1 MSIAVE
7 SGRASPA
14 SGVSREGEKHRSLWL
29 REVLGEVPET
39 EPPLRGEARTH
50 IAIIGGGYVGLW
62 TAIRIKEWDPVCE
75 VSIVER
81 DVCGG
86 GASGRNGGIV
96 LSWWAK
102 IGTLI
107 KLVGQEEGIRLG
119 RASASAIDEIRQFC
133 EQHNIDAHFHQSGW
147 LWTATTTAQLG
158 AWEGSVRMCEKL
170 GVDAFVRLRPDE
182 IAWRT
187 GSPSHLAGVLETTG
201 ATVQPAALARGLRR
215 VALEL
220 GVRIYEGSRVI
231 KFNREYP
238 PKIKTDE
245 GQLTAEKVVIAMNG
259 WAADLPE
266 LRRELVVVSSDMV
279 ATAPIPERLIRIGWT
294 GGECI
299 TDSQQM
305 VDYYRTT
312 RDGRIAFGKGGWG
325 IALGGRIGLEFDRSP
340 SRANDVKADLHRVY
354 PMLADVPLE
363 DDWSGPVDRSVSG
376 IPIFGR
382 LGGRDH
388 LLYGVGWSGN
398 GVGPSVIGG
407 KILASLALGL
417 KNEWSQTAL
426 VDQEKGRFPPDPV
439 RYIGAHVVRE
449 AVRRKER
456 AEARGQ
462 SPNRLAVMLSKLAP
476 AGLEDH

>member
-1 MSIAVE
+1 MSI
-7 SGRASPA
+7 
-14 SGVSREGEKHRSLWL
+14 EGEPDRVPPAAGVLPGSKKHRSLWL
-29 REVLGEVPET
+29 QEVLGEAPET
-39 EPPLRGEARTH
+39 EPPLRGQARTD
-50 IAIIGGGYVGLW
+50 IAILGGGYVGLW
-62 TAIRIKEWDPVCE
+62 TAIRIKEWDPACE
-75 VSIVER
+75 VTILEQ
-81 DVCGG
+81 DICGG
-86 GASGRNGGIV
+86 GASGRNGGFV
-96 LSWWAK
+96 LAWWAK

-107 KLVGQEEGIRLG
+107 KLAGQEEGIRLG
-119 RASASAIDEIRQFC
+119 RASASAITEIKQFC
-133 EQHNIDAHFHQSGW
+133 ERHGIEAHFRQSGW

-158 AWEGSVRMCEKL
+158 AWEGSVSMCEKL
-170 GVDAFVRLRPDE
+170 GVDVFLRLPPDE
-182 IAWRT
+182 IVRRT
-187 GSPSHLAGVLETTG
+187 GSRSHRGGVWETTG

-220 GVRIYEGSRVI
+220 GVRIYEGSRAVEF
-231 KFNREYP
+231 KREYP
-238 PKIKTDE
+238 PKIETDE
-245 GQLTAEKVVIAMNG
+245 GRLTAEKVVIAMNG
-259 WAADLPE
+259 WAAGLPE

-279 ATAPIPERLIRIGWT
+279 ATARVPERLAEIGWT

-299 TDSQQM
+299 ADSQQM

-312 RDGRIAFGKGGWG
+312 RDGRVAFGKGGWG
-325 IALGGRIGLEFDRSP
+325 IALGGRIGPGFDRNP
-340 SRANDVKADLHRVY
+340 SRAQDVKADWHRVY

-363 DDWSGPVDRSVSG
+363 YDWSGPVDRSVSG

-417 KNEWSQTAL
+417 ENEWSRTPL
-426 VDQEKGRFPPDPV
+426 VDQKKGRFPPNPV
-439 RYIGAHVVRE
+439 RYIGAHLVRE

-456 AEARGQ
+456 AEAQGR
-462 SPNRLAVMLSKLAP
+462 SPNRLAVTLSKLAP